1 VLVRTLLATVAGLAL
16 SLAYPPVGM
25 FWVLPFAVAA
35 FFVTTAGPST
45 GRSNGRSNGQSSR
58 PWGPRQAW
66 LPGLAFGAGYC
77 YLLMWW
83 MHAVDVYAWLALS
96 GIEALF
102 YGLLGAAVPLLRR
115 LPAWPVWAAV
125 AWSAMEVLRS
135 GWPFSGMPWG
145 RLAFAVVDTP
155 VAPALAYVGATGVS
169 LLLALVGSLLAA
181 LVLRDARPRR
191 TTLVLGLLTTAA
203 VLLVPALAPWT
214 SAPDSRL
221 RVAAVQGDVPG
232 DGTNVLDDFRQV
244 TDNHVRATVQLGHDI
259 EDGTAERPDFVL
271 WPENST
277 AVDPFADLQTRNGI
291 QEASAAV
298 GVPILVGAIVDAG
311 PDHVLN
317 QGIVWDPVVG
327 AGDRYTKK
335 HPVPFGEYIPWRH
348 VFGDSFGKL
357 DMIPRDML
365 SGTRQEPLRIGGTLV
380 ADAIC
385 FDVGYDDGL
394 YEQVDHGAEMI
405 VVQTSNA
412 MFIHTPQIEQQ
423 FEISRVRAIEFG
435 RAVAIASINGQ
446 TGIIGPDGSVLARV
460 QPRTTSVLEAV
471 VPLESTLTPGTRVGH
486 WVGRLSGPVTVLA
499 LAVALLGYRRRGARP
514 DVVAPD
520 EDHRDE
526 DQRDQTPVPT
536 RSPA

>member
-45 GRSNGRSNGQSSR
+45 GRSNGQSSR

>member
-1 VLVRTLLATVAGLAL
+1 MLVRTLLATVAGLAL

-45 GRSNGRSNGQSSR
+45 GRSNGPSSR

-155 VAPALAYVGATGVS
+155 VAPALAYVGAIGVS

-214 SAPDSRL
+214 SAPDGRL

-244 TDNHVRATVQLGHDI
+244 TENHVDATVRARPRHRGRARPNAPTSCC
-259 EDGTAERPDFVL
+259 GPRTPRPSTPSPTRRPATASRRP
-271 WPENST
+271 
-277 AVDPFADLQTRNGI
+277 
-291 QEASAAV
+291 SAAV

-335 HPVPFGEYIPWRH
+335 HPVPFGEYIPCAPRLRRQLRPARH
-348 VFGDSFGKL
+348 DPARHAQRHPPGAAAHR
-357 DMIPRDML
+357 RDRWWP
-365 SGTRQEPLRIGGTLV
+365 TRSASTSATTTGSTSRS
-380 ADAIC
+380 
-385 FDVGYDDGL
+385 
-394 YEQVDHGAEMI
+394 DHGAEML

-412 MFIHTPQIEQQ
+412 TFIHTAQIEQQ
-423 FEISRVRAIEFG
+423 FAISRLRAIETG
-435 RAVAIASINGQ
+435 RAVAVASTNGSS
-446 TGIIGPDGSVLARV
+446 GIIA
-460 QPRTTSVLEAV
+460 
-471 VPLESTLTPGTRVGH
+471 PGRQRGRPGAAADHAACWRPSCPWSRRSRPATRVGH

-514 DVVAPD
+514 DVVAPTSQ
-520 EDHRDE
+520 RDE